1 MQGGTAAIVLFFL
14 FLLLLLINSDKT
26 FGFRIYSLPLQSE
39 INLVEPMPCLRLEA
53 ERTRTANMRQHSSKR
68 RDAGAFFIHTEKM
81 DDLDFNETTEPSLL
95 DDDFC
100 IATTEEDS
108 DEYIPYSLRMLL
120 EQKRREQDFKNKKTT

>member
-1 MQGGTAAIVLFFL
+1 M
-14 FLLLLLINSDKT
+14 NDW
-26 FGFRIYSLPLQSE
+26 
-39 INLVEPMPCLRLEA
+39 
-53 ERTRTANMRQHSSKR
+53 
-68 RDAGAFFIHTEKM
+68 
-81 DDLDFNETTEPSLL
+81 DFNETTEPSLL